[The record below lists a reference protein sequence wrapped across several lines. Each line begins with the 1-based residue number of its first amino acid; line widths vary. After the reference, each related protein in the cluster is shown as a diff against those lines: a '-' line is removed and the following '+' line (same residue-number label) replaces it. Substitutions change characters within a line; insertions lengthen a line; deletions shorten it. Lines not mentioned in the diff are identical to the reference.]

1 MGCAPVFLVEPALMQ
16 LAASCWKKPMS
27 IKLSLKEA
35 LGRQGKTPDA
45 RQDLSDFRVD
55 RFVLFGKEISRPVD
69 LARFL
74 VSCGLSLRKAH
85 DVLERLSSGA
95 WVPVEL
101 RGADPKKIELELSEL
116 GVAAHALLS
125 PKVDVKHLR
134 EGQNLSQHEFATLY
148 GLEVDTLQNW
158 EQGRNAPDGATMVL
172 LKVIEAWPLAV
183 LAALTGHPMPSRPV
197 KIKYTMAPLFDAPIR
212 VNKISLLPNL

>member
-1 MGCAPVFLVEPALMQ
+1 
-16 LAASCWKKPMS
+16 MS

-74 VSCGLSLRKAH
+74 VRCGLSLRKAH

-95 WVPVEL
+95 WVSVEL
-101 RGADPKKIELELSEL
+101 RGTNPKKIELGLSEL
-116 GVAAHALLS
+116 GVAAIALGFMNLARR
-125 PKVDVKHLR
+125 LR
-134 EGQNLSQHEFATLY
+134 EAIHLESAAIAPQTSPLIEVAREAAEQLESNMTYDEAEKLVNELIMSARRYENTILSEFK
-148 GLEVDTLQNW
+148 EKD
-158 EQGRNAPDGATMVL
+158 
-172 LKVIEAWPLAV
+172 
-183 LAALTGHPMPSRPV
+183 
-197 KIKYTMAPLFDAPIR
+197 IR
-212 VNKISLLPNL
+212 VTYEKLNDIRADVIRIVANN